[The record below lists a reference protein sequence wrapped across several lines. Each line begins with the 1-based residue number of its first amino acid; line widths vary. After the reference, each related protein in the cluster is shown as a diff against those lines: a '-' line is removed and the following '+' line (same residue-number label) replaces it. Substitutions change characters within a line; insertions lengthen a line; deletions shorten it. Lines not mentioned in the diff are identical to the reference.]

1 MSNQP
6 KYIELRPKTFNPDQ
20 ILIYL
25 DKVDRLFADTEIEY
39 NNIKNQVQEVF
50 DFVVSERMDNEK
62 ISVSLAKVK
71 ASNDERYRK
80 VKADLSA
87 SHKLY
92 LYYKIQSKLAHSYCE
107 NLKQQSINNLA
118 TEKLTRG

>member
-1 MSNQP
+1 MAEQP
-6 KYIELRPKTFNPDQ
+6 KYIELRPKAFNPDQ

-25 DKVDRLFADTEIEY
+25 DKVDKIFADAEIEY

-50 DFVVSERMDNEK
+50 DFVVGERMDNEK

-71 ASNDERYRK
+71 ASNDERYEK
-80 VKADLSA
+80 VKVELSK
-87 SHKLY
+87 SHKAF

-107 NLKQQSINNLA
+107 NLKQQSINIIA
-118 TEKLTRG
+118 TEKLMK

>member
-1 MSNQP
+1 MAEQP
-6 KYIELRPKTFNPDQ
+6 KYIELRPKAFNPDH

-25 DKVDRLFADTEIEY
+25 DKVDKIFADSEIEY

-50 DFVVSERMDNEK
+50 DFVVGERMDNEK

-71 ASNDERYRK
+71 ASNDERYEK
-80 VKADLSA
+80 VKVELSK
-87 SHKLY
+87 SHKAF

-107 NLKQQSINNLA
+107 NLKQQSINIIA
-118 TEKLTRG
+118 TEKLMK

>member
-1 MSNQP
+1 MAEQP
-6 KYIELRPKTFNPDQ
+6 KYIELRPKAFNPDH

-25 DKVDRLFADTEIEY
+25 DKVDKIFADAEIEY

-71 ASNDERYRK
+71 ASNDERYDK
-80 VKADLSA
+80 VKVELSK
-87 SHKLY
+87 SHKAF

-107 NLKQQSINNLA
+107 NLKQQSINIIA
-118 TEKLTRG
+118 TEKLMK

>member
-1 MSNQP
+1 MAEQP
-6 KYIELRPKTFNPDQ
+6 KYIELRPKAFNPDH

-25 DKVDRLFADTEIEY
+25 DKVDKILADAEIEY

-50 DFVVSERMDNEK
+50 DFVVGERMDNEK

-71 ASNDERYRK
+71 ASNDERYEK
-80 VKADLSA
+80 VKVELSK
-87 SHKLY
+87 SHKAF

-107 NLKQQSINNLA
+107 NLKQQSINIIA
-118 TEKLTRG
+118 TEKLMK

>member
-1 MSNQP
+1 MAEQP
-6 KYIELRPKTFNPDQ
+6 KYIELRPKAFNPDQ

-25 DKVDRLFADTEIEY
+25 DKVDKLFADTEIEY
-39 NNIKNQVQEVF
+39 HNFKDQVQEVF

-71 ASNDERYRK
+71 ASNDKRHKE
-80 VKADLSA
+80 VKADFLKC
-87 SHKLY
+87 HKAY

-107 NLKQQSINNLA
+107 NLKQQSINIIA
-118 TEKLTRG
+118 TEKLMK